1 MKLIYMHHAERDRT
15 KIKDRQLQDITNRGI
30 KEAELIAE
38 KLGERYDVKAIYTSP
53 YLRCVHTS
61 EIINKYID
69 VPIIEDSRLNEYD
82 PSESWKDFLNRNM
95 NLLKEL
101 DEKYNIN
108 DTVICMT
115 SGVNFSAFVCYFYGI
130 EASND
135 TPMSQAFN
143 ISPVNF
149 VSKGSKID

>member
-30 KEAELIAE
+30 KEAQLIAE
-38 KLGERYDVKAIYTSP
+38 KLMERYDVKAIYTSV

-82 PSESWKDFLNRNM
+82 PSESWESFLNRNM
-95 NLLKEL
+95 ELLKEL
-101 DEKYNIN
+101 DEKYDVD

-115 SGVNFSAFVCYFYGI
+115 SGVNLSAFVCYFYGI
-130 EASND
+130 EASD
-135 TPMSQAFN
+135 DIPVSQAFN
-143 ISPVNF
+143 ISPVIF
-149 VSKGSKID
+149 VSKGSLVD

>member
-1 MKLIYMHHAERDRT
+1 MKLIYMHHAERDR
-15 KIKDRQLQDITNRGI
+15 KKMQDRQFQDITDRGI

-82 PSESWKDFLNRNM
+82 QSESWESFLKRNM
-95 NLLKEL
+95 DLLKEL
-101 DEKYNIN
+101 DNKYGID

-115 SGVNFSAFVCYFYGI
+115 SGVNLSAFVCYFYGI
-130 EASND
+130 EPAED
-135 TPMSQAFN
+135 TPISQAFN
-143 ISPVNF
+143 ISPVIF
-149 VSKGSKID
+149 VSKGSLVD